1 MLLSKRRFR
10 FVQRVIASWESE
22 NVITSGEADR
32 LRASIELA
40 KFDWKRLA
48 RYSFWL
54 AGVSLGIA
62 IFSLIFDD
70 TVLGIIM
77 KILAIPDILISVLFA
92 VFSAGFYYW
101 GFRRKKRKPAR
112 SFSNEFL
119 LFVGAILTGVAVGFL
134 GMAVDSESSI
144 LLASAIYLVIG
155 GAFPSSLMWV
165 LGLLS
170 FGLWLGVAIG
180 YASGWGALRFVL
192 LGGVLVP
199 VGLNLRKTKI
209 AKLAKPTSVL
219 GLLYFFIALWILSA
233 FGAPR
238 HEGSRFALICWSLLL
253 GVAAIGAIIWGLK
266 TDDATM
272 RKFGVTFLFIN
283 LYTKYFEFFWG
294 VAHKAIFFTILALSF
309 WVIGR
314 YSEKIWNSIKAK
326 VLDDDG

>member
-1 MLLSKRRFR
+1 MILSKNRSGNTCCQGRRKLTANIIKRPSARWPAIRARGKNGGEDMLLSKRRFR

-112 SFSNEFL
+112 
-119 LFVGAILTGVAVGFL
+119 
-134 GMAVDSESSI
+134 
-144 LLASAIYLVIG
+144 
-155 GAFPSSLMWV
+155 
-165 LGLLS
+165 
-170 FGLWLGVAIG
+170 
-180 YASGWGALRFVL
+180 
-192 LGGVLVP
+192 
-199 VGLNLRKTKI
+199 K
-209 AKLAKPTSVL
+209 
-219 GLLYFFIALWILSA
+219 
-233 FGAPR
+233 
-238 HEGSRFALICWSLLL
+238 
-253 GVAAIGAIIWGLK
+253 
-266 TDDATM
+266 
-272 RKFGVTFLFIN
+272 
-283 LYTKYFEFFWG
+283 
-294 VAHKAIFFTILALSF
+294 
-309 WVIGR
+309 
-314 YSEKIWNSIKAK
+314 
-326 VLDDDG
+326 